1 MLTRIEIDGF
11 KTFEGFGLDL
21 RPFVVILGPNASG
34 KSNLFDAIR
43 LLSRFA
49 DVDLRTAVTEMRGE
63 PTELF
68 RRKPDGDYGTRMSFA
83 VEVLLDPQ
91 VRDPWGGQFSIKHSR
106 VRYEVEIER
115 RRDERGIE
123 RLAVIRE
130 NAAPILRKDDRWR
143 QERSKAFSDAFLKS
157 SRQSPW
163 LTTEIAEWK
172 PISFKISQ
180 DGQRGRTR
188 PAKAAEATV
197 LSSIGSVE
205 FPHLYALRAE
215 LRSWRFLQLD
225 PVALREPSPIFAA
238 EELEPDGKNLAT
250 VLARIQAETATGERP
265 KGALADI
272 AADLAGLIPGVVGL
286 SISEDQEKRNYR
298 IDVELRDGPPFSARV
313 ISDGTLRVLAL
324 LTILHDPRYRSLVC
338 FEEPENGVH
347 PLRLKT
353 LIHRAR
359 ELVTDPG
366 SEDVDPAEP
375 LTQLLIN
382 SHSPVVLSSLSLGE
396 GEAMFADTV
405 SAVGGRLSAK
415 ENGRMVRRTRVRP
428 ILLDAP
434 LLSHPEDAVTR
445 LDVTNYLS
453 SAELPE
459 A

>member
-11 KTFEGFGLDL
+11 KTFEGFHLDL

-43 LLSRFA
+43 LLSRLA
-49 DVDLRTAVTEMRGE
+49 DADLRTAVKEMRGE

-83 VEVLLDPQ
+83 VEVLLEPE
-91 VRDPWGGQFSIKHSR
+91 VRDPWGALFKVKHSR

-123 RLAVIRE
+123 RLVVTRE
-130 NAAPILRKDDRWR
+130 QALPILRKDDRWK
-143 QERSKAFSDAFLKS
+143 QKRSRVFNSAFIKS
-157 SRQSPW
+157 SRQNPW
-163 LTTEIAEWK
+163 LTTEVAEESV
-172 PISFKISQ
+172 SFKISQ
-180 DGQRGRTR
+180 DGHQGRTR
-188 PAKAAEATV
+188 PAEAAEATV

-215 LRSWRFLQLD
+215 MRSWRFLQLD
-225 PVALREPSPIFAA
+225 PAALRDPSPIFAA

-250 VLARIQAETATGERP
+250 VLARIQAETATRERP

-272 AADLAGLIPGVVGL
+272 AADLAALIPGVVGL
-286 SISEDQEKRNYR
+286 SVGEDQERRNYR

-324 LTILHDPRYRSLVC
+324 LTILHDPRHRSLVC

-353 LIHRAR
+353 LIQRAR
-359 ELVTDPG
+359 ELVTDAAG
-366 SEDVDPAEP
+366 EDVDPLEP
-375 LTQLLIN
+375 LTQLLVN
-382 SHSPVVLSSLSLGE
+382 SHSPVVLSSLNLGE

-405 SAVGGRLSAK
+405 SAVGGHLGA
-415 ENGRMVRRTRVRP
+415 EANGRTVRRTRIRP
-428 ILLDAP
+428 ILLDEP
-434 LLSHPEDAVTR
+434 LFVQPENEVTR
-445 LDVTNYLS
+445 LEVINYLS
-453 SAELPE
+453 SVQLPE